1 MADEEEPRHGAFRA
15 VRRGVRLVL
24 CLVVLVLF
32 NALMR
37 AASVLYRARLRTG
50 AAVIAGKVRRG
61 AVTSNC
67 ELMRTACSLI
77 VSPIVCI
84 SFAYPVVCAFSVP
97 VPS

>member
-1 MADEEEPRHGAFRA
+1 M
-15 VRRGVRLVL
+15 
-24 CLVVLVLF
+24 LF

-67 ELMRTACSLI
+67 ELMMTACSLI
-77 VSPIVCI
+77 VAPIVCI

-97 VPS
+97 VLS